1 MNPILPGFNPDP
13 SVVLVDGAYYLVT
26 LDIRIPAGDAGLPQ
40 RGPTESFTGRVPG
53 LYAVDGTVAFA
64 DVTYEGSA

>member
-1 MNPILPGFNPDP
+1 MPVYRSED
-13 SVVLVDGAYYLVT
+13 
-26 LDIRIPAGDAGLPQ
+26 Q
-40 RGPTESFTGRVPG
+40 TESFTGRVPG